1 MSNLIFGIGGQDG
14 SLLAEYLLG
23 LGFEV
28 VGVGRRDISEYEKY
42 VQDLRCNNFTYEI
55 CDITDPSSI
64 ASLLRKYE
72 PQYVYNLAGQSNVVA
87 SFNNPLSTFRVNV
100 DPCVSILEWIR
111 TNDPYVRFFQASS
124 AEMYGDYA
132 GIRNENAEF
141 KPLSPYGI
149 SKLASHRLID
159 LYRSRYDL
167 FCVSGILFNHT
178 SVRRQA
184 HYVEKKI
191 ARYVAGLTADRRNF
205 YKLMLGNLDATRDFG
220 YAPDF
225 VRGFVASLKAEESAD
240 YVFAT
245 GRLTSIQQLC
255 EIAFSHI
262 GEDWRDFVETDEK
275 LVRKVDFL
283 DVVGDSS
290 FAQNNIRWC
299 NTKAIEDIMAEMI
312 EYEKKI
318 QTKN

>member
-14 SLLAEYLLG
+14 SLLAEHLLK
-23 LGFEV
+23 LGSDV
-28 VGVGRRDISEYEKY
+28 IGVGRRDISEYEKY
-42 VQDLRCNNFTYEI
+42 VQDLQCDRFAYEV

-72 PQYVYNLAGQSNVVA
+72 PQYVYNLAGQSNVAA

-111 TNDPYVRFFQASS
+111 TNDPYVKFFQASS

-132 GIRNENAEF
+132 GVRNEQAEF
-141 KPLSPYGI
+141 RPLSPYGI

-159 LYRSRYDL
+159 LYRSRYGI

-178 SVRRQA
+178 SIRRQA

-191 ARYVAGLTADRRNF
+191 ARYVAGLTANQRNF
-205 YKLMLGNLDATRDFG
+205 YKLPLGNLAATRDFG

-225 VRGFVASLKAEESAD
+225 VEGFVASLKTNMAAD

-245 GRLTSIQQLC
+245 GKLTSIQQLC
-255 EIAFSHI
+255 EMSFRHI
-262 GEDWRDFVETDEK
+262 GEDWRDFVETDER

-290 FAQNNIRWC
+290 FARNSLGWR
-299 NTKAIEDIMAEMI
+299 NTKTIEDIMAEMI
-312 EYEKKI
+312 EHEKKI

>member
-1 MSNLIFGIGGQDG
+1 MNNLIFGVAGQDG
-14 SLLAEYLLG
+14 SLLTEYLLG

-42 VQDLRCNNFTYEI
+42 VQDLQCDRFAYEV

-72 PQYVYNLAGQSNVVA
+72 PQYVYNLAGQSNVAA

-111 TNDPYVRFFQASS
+111 TNDPYVKFFQASS

-132 GIRNENAEF
+132 GVRNEQAEF

-191 ARYVAGLTADRRNF
+191 ARYVAGLTVDQRNH
-205 YKLMLGNLDATRDFG
+205 KLTLGNLDATRDFG

-225 VRGFVASLKAEESAD
+225 VRGFVASLKAEEAAD

-245 GRLTSIQQLC
+245 GKLTSIQRLC
-255 EIAFSHI
+255 EIAFRYI

-290 FAQNNIRWC
+290 FAQNNLGWR
-299 NTKAIEDIMAEMI
+299 NTKTIENIMAEMI
-312 EYEKKI
+312 EHEKKI